1 MITLGLVK
9 FFFCYFAD
17 GVEKDFG
24 YKTPNPK
31 MVVQAVPSSSLVNP
45 LENEKA
51 LETHYDSPRRLDSL
65 FNEFDSQNVACLKD
79 VGFNNYTV
87 LKNIMSNQYEND
99 AQMNINYCSKNKI
112 PTHKEIEYDKNK
124 LHLLNTDTEDE
135 SNISDDINNAVH
147 TSDYLNMDLRTSSV
161 DVVVASR
168 SRHVPE
174 DPRRNSCAEENP
186 ASVKDIERYNN
197 SFLVEG
203 GDTRRGRGSC

>member
-1 MITLGLVK
+1 MITIVK
-9 FFFCYFAD
+9 CFFCYFAD

-87 LKNIMSNQYEND
+87 LKNRMSNQYEND
-99 AQMNINYCSKNKI
+99 AQININYCSKNKT
-112 PTHKEIEYDKNK
+112 PTHKEIEYEKNK
-124 LHLLNTDTEDE
+124 LHLLNTDKEDE
-135 SNISDDINNAVH
+135 SNISDDINDAVH

-186 ASVKDIERYNN
+186 ASVKDIERYNS